1 MGFHKRYI
9 DNDQVLNMYE
19 REGMQK
25 VYDWYT
31 KGVDAVITEPGIS
44 SDVWNLIGTEDDW
57 NKMSEMISKASMKR
71 QIS

>member
-31 KGVDAVITEPGIS
+31 RGADAVITETGLA
-44 SDVWNLIGTEDDW
+44 SDVQDLIDKRNDW
-57 NKMSEMISKASMKR
+57 NEISMFISEQLIKKGK
-71 QIS
+71 

>member
-31 KGVDAVITEPGIS
+31 RGADAVITETGLA
-44 SDVWNLIGTEDDW
+44 SDVQDLIDRGNDW
-57 NKMSEMISKASMKR
+57 NEISMFISEQLIKKGK
-71 QIS
+71 

>member
-31 KGVDAVITEPGIS
+31 RGADAVITETGLA
-44 SDVWNLIGTEDDW
+44 SDVQDLIDKGNDW
-57 NKMSEMISKASMKR
+57 NEISMFISKELIKKGK
-71 QIS
+71 

>member
-31 KGVDAVITEPGIS
+31 RGADAVITETGLA
-44 SDVWNLIGTEDDW
+44 SDVQDLIDKRNDW
-57 NKMSEMISKASMKR
+57 NEISMFISKQLIQKGK
-71 QIS
+71 

>member
-31 KGVDAVITEPGIS
+31 RGANAVITETGLA
-44 SDVWNLIGTEDDW
+44 SDVQDLIDKRNDW
-57 NKMSEMISKASMKR
+57 NEISMFISKQLIKKGK
-71 QIS
+71 

>member
-31 KGVDAVITEPGIS
+31 KGADAVITETGLA
-44 SDVWNLIGTEDDW
+44 SDVQDLIDKRNDW
-57 NKMSEMISKASMKR
+57 NEISMFISKQLIKKGK
-71 QIS
+71 

>member
-31 KGVDAVITEPGIS
+31 RGADAVITETGLA
-44 SDVWNLIGTEDDW
+44 SDVQDLIDKRNDW
-57 NKMSEMISKASMKR
+57 NEISMFISKQLIKKGK
-71 QIS
+71 

>member
-31 KGVDAVITEPGIS
+31 RGADAVITETVLA
-44 SDVWNLIGTEDDW
+44 SDVQDLIDKGNDW
-57 NKMSEMISKASMKR
+57 NEISMFISEQLIKKGK
-71 QIS
+71 

>member
-25 VYDWYT
+25 VYDLYT
-31 KGVDAVITEPGIS
+31 RGADAVITETGLA
-44 SDVWNLIGTEDDW
+44 SDVQDLIDKGNDW
-57 NKMSEMISKASMKR
+57 NEISMFISEQLIKKGK
-71 QIS
+71 

>member
-31 KGVDAVITEPGIS
+31 RGADAVITETGLA
-44 SDVWNLIGTEDDW
+44 SDVQDLIDKGNDW
-57 NKMSEMISKASMKR
+57 NEISMFISEQLIKKGK
-71 QIS
+71 

>member
-9 DNDQVLNMYE
+9 DNDQVMEMYA

-31 KGVDAVITEPGIS
+31 KGVDAVITETGLA
-44 SDVWNLIGTEDDW
+44 SDVQDLIVKGNDW
-57 NKMSEMISKASMKR
+57 NKISMFISKELIKKGK
-71 QIS
+71 

>member
-31 KGVDAVITEPGIS
+31 KGADAVITETGLA
-44 SDVWNLIGTEDDW
+44 SDVQDLIDKRNDW
-57 NKMSEMISKASMKR
+57 NEISIFISKQLIKKFK
-71 QIS
+71 

>member
-1 MGFHKRYI
+1 MRFHKRYI

-31 KGVDAVITEPGIS
+31 KGADAVITETGLA
-44 SDVWNLIGTEDDW
+44 SDVQDLIDKRNDW
-57 NKMSEMISKASMKR
+57 NEISMFISKQLIKKGK
-71 QIS
+71 